1 MASAEGAR
9 GRVCPRAVRVV
20 ARERARPPWGRSAA
34 LPRAP
39 CSAEAAERRLPGVTP
54 ESWVAR
60 TPELRRCQLICQTI
74 FLPIRNN

>member
-1 MASAEGAR
+1 MASAELVLVGMGCGGGGGAASL
-9 GRVCPRAVRVV
+9 GVSLS
-20 ARERARPPWGRSAA
+20 RPPFLG
-34 LPRAP
+34 AP
-39 CSAEAAERRLPGVTP
+39 CSAEAAKRFLSGVTP